1 MEQDAWKESFDR
13 VEEGARSLKEVALN
27 RYDRDFEVWHR
38 QARSVLLRYGAV
50 KIPAFD
56 EIRFASDFFLGKDGD
71 EQKDINDRIALV
83 SDIDL
88 ALEIIATVRAQ
99 VADELRL
106 KKSRERIGGGASLEH
121 STSVPTPQ
129 EPPEALPPDSSLSL
143 DDFDQLLALVEA
155 SDFSRR
161 EKEDAL
167 EEIERVR
174 QVLTG
179 GNPDWDR
186 IKRTL
191 KFFLDFDKVLA
202 LEAIPVILQSY
213 KKIIQR

>member
-13 VEEGARSLKEVALN
+13 VEQGAQSLKEVALN
-27 RYDRDFEVWHR
+27 RYDRDFDAWHR

-56 EIRFASDFFLGKDGD
+56 EIRFASDFFLGKGGD

-88 ALEIIATVRAQ
+88 ALEIMATVRAQ

-106 KKSRERIGGGASLEH
+106 KKSRERIGGGASLENL
-121 STSVPTPQ
+121 TPAAAS
-129 EPPEALPPDSSLSL
+129 EGPPEKMPPDPGLSL
-143 DDFDQLLALVEA
+143 DGFDQLSALVEA
-155 SDFSRR
+155 SDYSRR

-167 EEIERVR
+167 EEFDRVR

-179 GNPDWDR
+179 SNPDWDR

-191 KFFLDFDKVLA
+191 KFFLDFDKALA

-213 KKIIQR
+213 KQTTQR